1 MADSVS
7 MSWIDQREDMSR
19 GRWTKNLHMRR
30 AALLTAGVAAVA
42 LTAGCGGNTTSGSGQ
57 PSGSTAPSSTTGA
70 PKTTTGSN
78 SGAPTTSGA
87 QVTVTDAAAKQL
99 CELIQPQL
107 SDWRVQ
113 GPTLGKI
120 SLNGTVHEWALRNGG
135 INVQVLGDKAVVDR
149 VMIAQCPD
157 THTEAIQALEL
168 PDLAS
173 GLAF

>member
-1 MADSVS
+1 
-7 MSWIDQREDMSR
+7 MSR
-19 GRWTKNLHMRR
+19 GRWTSKLHTRR
-30 AALLTAGVAAVA
+30 AALLVTGVAALA
-42 LTAGCGGNTTSGSGQ
+42 LTAGCGGGTTTGSGQ
-57 PSGSTAPSSTTGA
+57 PAGSSAPQTSTSA
-70 PKTTTGSN
+70 PKTTGSA

-87 QVTVTDAAAKQL
+87 QVTVTDEAAKQL

-135 INVQVLGDKAVVDR
+135 INVQVLGDKNVVDR

-157 THTEAIQALEL
+157 VHTQAIQALEL
-168 PDLAS
+168 QDLAS